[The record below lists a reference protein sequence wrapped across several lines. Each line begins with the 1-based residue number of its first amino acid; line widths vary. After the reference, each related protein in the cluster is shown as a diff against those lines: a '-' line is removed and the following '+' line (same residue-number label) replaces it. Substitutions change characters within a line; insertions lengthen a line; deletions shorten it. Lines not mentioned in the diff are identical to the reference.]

1 MGLYIRDEQV
11 RTLAKQLAGKRGQ
24 TVTEVVRRA
33 LQREADDEDH
43 RVKEKLTALKEIQAR
58 VATLPELRPGF
69 TDDDL
74 YDEDGNPIL

>member
-11 RTLAKQLAGKRGQ
+11 RTLAKQLADKRGQ

-33 LQREADDEDH
+33 LQREADDEDQ
-43 RVKEKLTALKEIQAR
+43 RVREKLAALKEIQAR
-58 VATLPELRPGF
+58 VAALPELRPGF

>member
-11 RTLAKQLAGKRGQ
+11 RTLAKQLADKRGQ

-33 LQREADDEDH
+33 LQRETDDEDQ
-43 RVKEKLTALKEIQAR
+43 RVREKLAALKEIQAR
-58 VATLPELRPGF
+58 VAALPELRPGF

>member
-11 RTLAKQLAGKRGQ
+11 RTLAKRLAARRGQ

-33 LQREADDEDH
+33 LQREADEDDR
-43 RVKEKLTALKEIQAR
+43 RVQEKLAALKEIQAR
-58 VATLPELRPGF
+58 VAALPELRPGL

>member
-11 RTLAKQLAGKRGQ
+11 RTLAKGLAARRGL

-33 LQREADDEDH
+33 LEREADEDDR
-43 RVKEKLTALKEIQAR
+43 RVQEKLAALQEVQAR
-58 VATLPELRPGF
+58 VAVLPELRPGL

-74 YDEDGNPIL
+74 YHEDRNPIL

>member
-11 RTLAKQLAGKRGQ
+11 RALAKQLADKRGQ

-33 LQREADDEDH
+33 LQRETDDEDQ
-43 RVKEKLTALKEIQAR
+43 RVREKLAALEEIQAR
-58 VATLPELRPGF
+58 VAALPELRPGF